1 MRRCRRRRQQ
11 GPTGRRG
18 DGEKPG
24 GRAAP
29 RRGRY
34 RQQGGG
40 YGMGA
45 PHGIRDA
52 NSGPAR
58 VAGSGRDRLADAGRG
73 DHLMIWVR
81 GSRSRDRLAQGSP
94 FGMLARSPPFAPLLL
109 DARVTTAGS
118 TTRRRQKSKVAA
130 RPNCEVTQHRTLTLL
145 PQQQSRNEHGA
156 SEQHTQERTYTP
168 GEGE

>member
-29 RRGRY
+29 QRGRY

-45 PHGIRDA
+45 LHDTRDA

-73 DHLMIWVR
+73 DHLMMGKGLEKPGPVGAEISFR
-81 GSRSRDRLAQGSP
+81 H
-94 FGMLARSPPFAPLLL
+94 ARTIASLRAP
-109 DARVTTAGS
+109 S
-118 TTRRRQKSKVAA
+118 TRRESYHGWLNHSSSTKVAA

-156 SEQHTQERTYTP
+156 SEQHAQERTYTP